1 MGSTYHEPV
10 MANEVADILVT
21 DTAGTYVDATYGGG
35 GHSAIL
41 LSRLEGGAKLF
52 ALDQD
57 RDALEQVIDDPRLE
71 LINGNFRFLRHF
83 LYYRNV
89 LAVDGIL
96 ADLGVSSAQLD
107 NEEKGFSFSGGPL
120 DMRMNQ
126 KAVRSAVDIVNKETE
141 QSLVDVFSRY
151 GEVRNAKSLARA
163 IVASRDQ
170 KPISNTHEL
179 LHCVEPLILG
189 NRRRYLAQVFQAI
202 RIKVNNEIEA
212 LEDFL
217 VAGAA
222 LLVPGGKFLVL
233 TYHSIEDRVVKHFF
247 KSGTIPSGR
256 NLKYT
261 PCLRPLNKKPLM
273 ASEKEIRNNNRA
285 RSCKLRVAIKY

>member
-21 DTAGTYVDATYGGG
+21 DIAGTYVDATYGGG

-41 LSRLEGGAKLF
+41 LSRLAGGAKLF

-256 NLKYT
+256 NLNYT